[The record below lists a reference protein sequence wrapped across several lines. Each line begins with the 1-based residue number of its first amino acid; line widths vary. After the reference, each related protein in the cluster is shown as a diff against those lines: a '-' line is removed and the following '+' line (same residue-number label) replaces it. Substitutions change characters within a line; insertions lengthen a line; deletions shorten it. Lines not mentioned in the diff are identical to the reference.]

1 MNVKNTHRA
10 AMNLMQQAIV
20 LRETGK
26 EAMAVELFVQ
36 TFELEKQ
43 AALMLLTD
51 FDKEPTRSIL
61 YRSAASLAIDCGKY
75 REAEKLVTQGL
86 AGNPPEDIAE
96 ELRNLYEDVNQIR
109 LSASD
114 DSMITSTEPQEEDKF
129 TIEGT
134 LRAANA
140 VNNKITIVEK
150 ISREKY
156 YLEVPEGLNNI
167 VKEYWDVEVFASIS
181 KNRQRYS
188 LLEIAAKSV

>member
-1 MNVKNTHRA
+1 MDF
-10 AMNLMQQAIV
+10 MQQAIV
-20 LRETGK
+20 LREMGK
-26 EAMAVELFVQ
+26 EAAAVKLFVQ
-36 TFELEKQ
+36 AFELEKQ

-61 YRSAASLAIDCGKY
+61 YRSAASLAMDCGKY

-96 ELRNLYEDVNQIR
+96 ELQNLYEDVNQIR
-109 LSASD
+109 LSTSD
-114 DSMITSTEPQEEDKF
+114 DKVTDSTELQEEDKF

-156 YLEVPEGLNNI
+156 YLEVPDGLNDI
-167 VKEYWDVEVFASIS
+167 VKEHWDSEVFASIAR
-181 KNRQRYS
+181 NRQRYS
-188 LLEIAAKSV
+188 LLKIGTTSA